1 MKIKTSIISE
11 TIELEQN
18 GEVAKSI
25 PFTFDASLKWAEV
38 NRYRFKMA
46 ENKDKPEVIGKLFL
60 EMLNYVLGD
69 AANELITYYAGNWEG
84 MIVDIA
90 PLFIDVIYPACDE
103 AHDKAING
111 LKRKKRSIF
120 RRRNG

>member
-60 EMLNYVLGD
+60 EMLTYVLGD

-90 PLFIDVIYPACDE
+90 PLFIDVIYPACDD
-103 AHDKAING
+103 AHNRAING
-111 LKRKKRSIF
+111 LKRKKRPIF
-120 RRRNG
+120 RRKNG

>member
-11 TIELEQN
+11 NIELEQN

>member
-1 MKIKTSIISE
+1 MKLKTSIINE

-18 GEVAKSI
+18 GQVAKTI
-25 PFTFDASLKWAEV
+25 PFTFDSSLKWTEV

-46 ENKDKPEVIGKLFL
+46 ENKDNPETIGKLFL
-60 EMLNYVLGD
+60 EMMHYVLGK
-69 AANELITYYAGNWEG
+69 AADELVDYYNGNWEG
-84 MIVDIA
+84 MIVDLA